1 MVTHTQVG
9 SVPPGVVDAEKA
21 ARALRRIN
29 DYLAAHPGDQ
39 DEFEILV
46 EGGGDQALVLPR
58 PAVEMFAYLLGAM
71 ARGQGVQLIPLNAE
85 LTTQQAADLLN
96 VSRPYLIGLL
106 EQGEIGYRLVGRHR
120 RIRFD
125 DLIRYQR
132 RDDFRRR
139 SAVDELSRLGQDLG
153 ED

>member
-1 MVTHTQVG
+1 VN
-9 SVPPGVVDAEKA
+9 AEKA

-29 DYLAAHPGDQ
+29 DYLAAGPGDS

-46 EGGGDQALVLPR
+46 EGGGDHALVLPR
-58 PAVEMFAYLLGAM
+58 QAVEMFAYILGAM
-71 ARGQGVQLIPLNAE
+71 ARGQGVQILPLHAE

-106 EQGEIGYRLVGRHR
+106 ERGEIDFRLVGRHR
-120 RIRFD
+120 RVRFD
-125 DLIRYQR
+125 SVMEYR
-132 RDDFRRR
+132 RHDDVRRR
-139 SAVDELSRLGQDLG
+139 EAVDELSQLGQELG